1 LIQKEVT
8 VTEERSGAQI
18 LVESLVR
25 QDVEFV
31 FGYPGGAVLP
41 IYDAL
46 FGEER
51 LRHILVRHEA
61 GAAHAAEGYARSTG
75 KPGVVLVTS
84 GPARPMPSPALPM
97 LSSIDSAGGH
107 HRPGRHPL
115 IGSDAFQEADTV
127 GITRHCCKH
136 NYLVKDPANLAAVID
151 EAFQIATTGRP
162 GPVVI
167 DIPKDVQI
175 ATAVPRR
182 SGAAPQPLLPQL
194 AGGEAE
200 IAQAIELIAKAKAP
214 VFYTGGGVI
223 NSGPV
228 PASCCASCRRSPRR
242 LSPRR

>member
-1 LIQKEVT
+1 VVI
-8 VTEERSGAQI
+8 
-18 LVESLVR
+18 
-25 QDVEFV
+25 
-31 FGYPGGAVLP
+31 
-41 IYDAL
+41 
-46 FGEER
+46 
-51 LRHILVRHEA
+51 
-61 GAAHAAEGYARSTG
+61 TG
-75 KPGVVLVTS
+75 QVGT
-84 GPARPMPSPALPM
+84 
-97 LSSIDSAGGH
+97 
-107 HRPGRHPL
+107 PL

-175 ATAVPRR
+175 ATAAFPEGPVQRR
-182 SGAAPQPLLPQL
+182 NRYNPQL

-228 PASCCASCRRSPRR
+228 PANCCASCRRSPRR
-242 LSPRR
+242 RSPRR